1 MHVGVCCISTVYP
14 CVCVWVYARAY
25 ICMCVRVD
33 GWVLER
39 DVAAT
44 TEWIYIAG
52 KTSAV
57 RLKSGRVKV
66 IFQRD
71 VNSGSEKKFSFELD
85 LHSSIF
91 LSLGVLFSFLLCGSY
106 IQKTGEYAK
115 RECLTNTQGDDRKK
129 TPQKT
134 ANRKRNRKRRRKS
147 HTHNSSPKAIEISR
161 PLHHLT
167 LRCSV
172 FFPSLFFFYSF
183 FLSFYLD
190 RGNPLCPIP
199 FTP

>member
-106 IQKTGEYAK
+106 IQGEYAK
-115 RECLTNTQGDDRKK
+115 RECLTNTQGDDRRKRLKK
-129 TPQKT
+129 QRTDRETEKEEKVTRTILPQK
-134 ANRKRNRKRRRKS
+134 
-147 HTHNSSPKAIEISR
+147 
-161 PLHHLT
+161 PL
-167 LRCSV
+167 R
-172 FFPSLFFFYSF
+172 
-183 FLSFYLD
+183 YLD
-190 RGNPLCPIP
+190 RYII
-199 FTP
+199 